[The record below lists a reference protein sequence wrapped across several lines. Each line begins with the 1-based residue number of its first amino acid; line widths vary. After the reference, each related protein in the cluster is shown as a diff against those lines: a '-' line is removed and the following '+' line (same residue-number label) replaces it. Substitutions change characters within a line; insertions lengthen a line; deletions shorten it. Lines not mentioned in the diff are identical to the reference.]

1 MFLMK
6 KNTFLLSVLL
16 GFLGHSLWA
25 QMQVPDVY
33 WADYVLEYS
42 SYYTR
47 LDDPKQYAPEQV
59 LGPPNGFLNNGSGE
73 SPVMWAPSTPN
84 ANEEFIKVGF
94 KKPVKG
100 VRQVVVAECSRPGAI
115 REIYFYDPDDN
126 PYLIYRNTNLS
137 PPSEKSRLFR
147 VMVPPTPYA
156 VKSVKVILSPVKI
169 PGYNCIDAIGIST
182 SNVPVEAHIPVAD
195 DVFEWQASAEKLSE
209 TINSPYTEIAPN
221 ISPDGSILY
230 FTRENHPQNIPL
242 INERGEKE
250 YRQDIWYSKINPDLT
265 FSEPVNLGPPI
276 NNPSHN
282 SSFSI
287 SADGNT
293 MLVNNVY
300 MPDGSMKKGVSI
312 AKKVNGKWTQPE
324 ELIIE
329 GFENNSQFSEYCLS
343 ADGQVLLMAIKMA
356 DTHGGKDLYVSFK
369 KGERR
374 FSKPRNLG
382 PVINTAANEMSPF
395 LAADGK
401 TLYFAST
408 GHPGYGS
415 SDIFVSRRLDES
427 WTNWSPPKNLG
438 PAVNTKGWEA
448 YFSIS
453 ASGEYAYFVSN
464 EDIYRIQISPKSRP
478 KVVIVLT
485 GQVRNERT
493 KAPIAAEVKI
503 STQDSSFTVESDAQG
518 MYQASLEPQK
528 KYTLYAHAKGFFPT
542 EAVIDLSGKKE
553 YGEVV
558 KDLELI
564 PLEKGNKIRLE
575 NIYFARGRADLLPE
589 SYPTL
594 DALAETLKE
603 NPSSVILLE
612 GHTEPYGN
620 KKSLIKLSE
629 DRVKAV
635 GNYLIGKGIDPKR
648 IKYKA
653 YGGMQPLTMKDDEES
668 RALNRRVEVKVLK

>member
-6 KNTFLLSVLL
+6 KNIFLLSVLL
-16 GFLGHSLWA
+16 GVLGHSLWA

-84 ANEEFIKVGF
+84 SNEEFIKVGF
-94 KKPVKG
+94 NKPVKG
-100 VRQVVVAECSRPGAI
+100 VRQVVIAECSRPGAI

-126 PYLIYRNTNLS
+126 PYLIYRNTNLG
-137 PPSEKSRLFR
+137 PLSEKSRLFR
-147 VMVPPTPYA
+147 VMISPTPYA

-209 TINSPYTEIAPN
+209 TINSPYAEIAPN
-221 ISPDGSILY
+221 ISSDGSILY

-369 KGERR
+369 KGEKR

-438 PAVNTKGWEA
+438 PAVNTKEWEA

-493 KAPIAAEVKI
+493 KASIAAEVKI

-603 NPSSVILLE
+603 NPSNVILLE

-635 GNYLIGKGIDPKR
+635 GKYLIGKGIDPKR